1 MVAGGLTSMVRSV
14 AATIIMIALLGG
26 CSDRATRDDTN
37 LSSLIA
43 FDGADYDTHAEKL
56 SHGERLADV
65 FACSS
70 CHLDDYT
77 GANFG
82 NMIPLVEGL
91 WATNISLTMPQMS
104 DAELELVLREGKRS
118 DRELYL
124 MPSRQTHFLSEQDM
138 SALIAFLRT
147 IKPAGEPT
155 PEPPAGFADAV
166 ADRLPRD
173 YWREKEYGRRFYPSA
188 ADEVAYYIANRVP
201 DLGSS
206 LDQGRY
212 IATTVCSVCHGAAL
226 DGKGEN
232 SGDVQAALEYD
243 AVAFDALLASDMT
256 TSGPMP
262 PNEWGGTHAAYPL
275 TTSERADVYGYVRAL
290 AASRAATD
298 N

>member
-1 MVAGGLTSMVRSV
+1 MIRAV
-14 AATIIMIALLGG
+14 AATFILIASFGV
-26 CSDRATRDDTN
+26 CSDRATSNDTN
-37 LSSLIA
+37 QSSLVA
-43 FDGADYDTHAEKL
+43 FDGANYQTRSEKL
-56 SHGERLADV
+56 SHGERLAEV
-65 FACSS
+65 FACNS
-70 CHLDDYT
+70 CHLNDYT

-82 NMIPLVEGL
+82 EIFPLVEGL

-124 MPSRQTHFLSEQDM
+124 MPSRQTHFISDQDM

-147 IKPAGEPT
+147 IEPAGEPT
-155 PEPPAGFADAV
+155 PEPPDGFADAV

-206 LDQGRY
+206 LEQGRY

-232 SGDVQAALEYD
+232 SGDVQAALAYD
-243 AVAFDALLASDMT
+243 AAAFDALLASDLMI
-256 TSGPMP
+256 SGPMP
-262 PNEWGGTHAAYPL
+262 PNEWGGTHSMYPL
-275 TTSERADVYGYVRAL
+275 TQSERADVYRYVFSL
-290 AASRAATD
+290 AAKRAAAD
-298 N
+298 D

>member
-1 MVAGGLTSMVRSV
+1 MIRAV
-14 AATIIMIALLGG
+14 AATIIVIALLGG
-26 CSDRATRDDTN
+26 CSDRATDIDEGQ
-37 LSSLIA
+37 SSLIA
-43 FDGADYDTHAEKL
+43 FDGADYKADAEKL
-56 SHGERLADV
+56 MHGERMAEV
-65 FACSS
+65 FACNS
-70 CHLDDYT
+70 CHLEDYT

-82 NMIPLVEGL
+82 EMIPLVEGL

-104 DAELELVLREGKRS
+104 DAELELILREGKRS

-147 IKPAGEPT
+147 IKPAGAPT

-188 ADEVAYYIANRVP
+188 ADEVAYYVANRVP
-201 DLGSS
+201 NLGSS
-206 LDQGRY
+206 LERGRY

-232 SGDVQAALEYD
+232 SGDVQAALSYD
-243 AVAFDALLASDMT
+243 GATFDALLGSDMT
-256 TSGPMP
+256 VSGPMP

-275 TTSERADVYGYVRAL
+275 TPSERTDIYQYVFAL
-290 AASRAATD
+290 AESRAATEK
-298 N
+298 

>member
-1 MVAGGLTSMVRSV
+1 MVRAV
-14 AATIIMIALLGG
+14 AASIIVIALLGG
-26 CSDRATRDDTN
+26 CSDRAAPNDTN
-37 LSSLIA
+37 RSFLIA
-43 FDGADYDTHAEKL
+43 FDGANYKTQAEKL
-56 SHGERLADV
+56 SHGERLAEV
-65 FACSS
+65 FACNS
-70 CHLDDYT
+70 CHLDDYA

-82 NMIPLVEGL
+82 EMIPLVEGL
-91 WATNISLTMPQMS
+91 WATNVSLTMPQMS
-104 DAELELVLREGKRS
+104 DAELERVLREGKRP

-124 MPSRQTHFLSEQDM
+124 MPSRQTHFLSKQDM

-147 IKPAGEPT
+147 IEPAGEPT
-155 PEPPAGFADAV
+155 PELPVGFADAV
-166 ADRLPRD
+166 AGRLPRD
-173 YWREKEYGRRFYPSA
+173 YWREEEYGRRFYPSA

-206 LDQGRY
+206 LEQGRY

-243 AVAFDALLASDMT
+243 AAAFDALLASDMT

-275 TTSERADVYGYVRAL
+275 TPSERAAVYQYVFAL
-290 AASRAATD
+290 AEGRAATD